1 MSPPQLIFGAAMRS
15 LALDLRSYP
24 GESHAHDH
32 PYHQVILA
40 LEGGLDME
48 IGGRPGRVDAARGAL
63 VPAGTLHAFAG
74 VGRNRFVTLDIGR
87 TSTAEPR
94 LLLAAETPFF
104 TVPRA
109 VAHLLAYV
117 GSRPDDLGADAD
129 HVAPLLAAALAE
141 TSAETRTPHAVLKAA
156 DFMRRAYPRPITC
169 EDTAHAAGISTAH
182 LHALFKRWLGVS
194 PGRYLGEVR
203 LDHAKDRLAGSVEP
217 IVEIALGVGFSEQSA
232 FTRAFRRRFG
242 ESPASYRRRLEC
254 RLEPGHKAP

>member
-1 MSPPQLIFGAAMRS
+1 MTA

-48 IGGRPGRVDAARGAL
+48 IGGRPGRVDSARGAL

-74 VGRNRFVTLDIGR
+74 IGRNRFVTLDIGAA
-87 TSTAEPR
+87 SNAEPR
-94 LLLAAETPFF
+94 RLLTATTPFF
-104 TVPRA
+104 AVPRA
-109 VAHLLAYV
+109 VEHLLAYV
-117 GSRPDDLGADAD
+117 GTRAEALGGAAD

-141 TSAETRTPHAVLKAA
+141 SEAETLTPEAVLKAA

-169 EDTAHAAGISTAH
+169 ADAAHAAGISTAH
-182 LHALFKRWLGVS
+182 LHALFKQWLGMS
-194 PGRYLGEVR
+194 PGRYLGEIR
-203 LDHAKDRLAGSVEP
+203 LEQAKDRLAGSIDP

-242 ESPASYRRRLEC
+242 ESPAAYRRRLEN
-254 RLEPGHKAP
+254 RHKAQ

>member
-1 MSPPQLIFGAAMRS
+1 MTA

-48 IGGRPGRVDAARGAL
+48 IGGRPGRVDSARGAL

-74 VGRNRFVTLDIGR
+74 VGRNRFLTLDIGR
-87 TSTAEPR
+87 ASAAAPLR
-94 LLLAAETPFF
+94 LLATATPYFAI
-104 TVPRA
+104 PRA
-109 VAHLLAYV
+109 VEHLLAYV
-117 GSRPDDLGADAD
+117 GARPNDLGGDAD

-141 TSAETRTPHAVLKAA
+141 NATETRAPDAVLKATG
-156 DFMRRAYPRPITC
+156 FLRRAYPRPITC
-169 EDTAHAAGISTAH
+169 EDAARAAGISTAH
-182 LHALFKRWLGVS
+182 LHALFKQWLGLS

-203 LDHAKDRLAGSVEP
+203 LDRAKDRLAGGGEP

-242 ESPASYRRRLEC
+242 ESPAAYRR
-254 RLEPGHKAP
+254 RLEPGHKPQ